1 MSWFFSRTE
10 VEPRHLVGL
19 VGWALVQLSLSTCH
33 VPGTALGTQVE
44 FVFKK
49 LFEKQKEF
57 TNYIPDFHEFLEK
70 KQRAV
75 GLQPGSLV

>member
-1 MSWFFSRTE
+1 M
-10 VEPRHLVGL
+10 GL

-33 VPGTALGTQVE
+33 VPGTALGTQGHWQVE

-57 TNYIPDFHEFLEK
+57 TEK
-70 KQRAV
+70 
-75 GLQPGSLV
+75 LYP